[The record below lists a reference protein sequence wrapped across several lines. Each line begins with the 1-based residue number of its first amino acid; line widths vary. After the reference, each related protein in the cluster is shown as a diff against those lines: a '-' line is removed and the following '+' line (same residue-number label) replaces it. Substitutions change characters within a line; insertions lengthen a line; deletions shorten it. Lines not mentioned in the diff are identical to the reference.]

1 MSQLFGIQLDTLTN
15 ILLIITCAII
25 VGVVLLALGNAIF
38 FKIGVRNIPRRR
50 TQMLLIIFALMLST
64 TLLSSVLAIG
74 DVITAAVQSVAIYNL
89 GNVDETVEGGHGALG
104 FFDDKVYYSLVKLAR
119 NYPDIAAVSAA
130 MVEQNLLVADENS
143 RQVRSKVT
151 ALAIIPGSE
160 QGFGGMQNV
169 NGGGRLRIADL
180 SPDEVYLNNTTAQL
194 LNAHPGDFIFLY
206 SKRWPTQRYGFRV
219 RAIVANGGLTGDT
232 PFILSQIQPF
242 RDIEGRSDDITKVFI
257 ANRGGG
263 GVNGVGLSD
272 SVDEEIE
279 HRIPRDVHII
289 KVKQQG
295 VLNSQKAENIFSRI
309 FTLFSLFVL
318 AIGLLLIFLIFVL
331 LAAERRVEMGMAR
344 AIGVQRRHLVL
355 MFLFEG
361 TVYDLL
367 ASFFGLGLGVGVGIL
382 LVTFLGPTLA
392 RFDFPLKLT
401 FQSHSLVI
409 AYCLGVIFTFCSV
422 AASSWFVSRMT
433 VVEAIRN
440 LPESERQALSLKEVC
455 LLLLKLAKQG
465 VRAIAEGKLKRARH
479 IILEQ
484 VPEGLM
490 GVIQVLLQSGLL
502 PLLAGYGLM
511 RLGLV
516 QSQIAF
522 FSLGL
527 TLIVV
532 GGGMLIKTVVE
543 QVIRLLA
550 QTRLQANRL
559 FAAMAG
565 LAIVAYWA
573 LPFDALAGLG
583 LPRFQ
588 GGLEVFFIA
597 GLMMVLGAAWALIAN
612 AELVVNPLLKLCSW
626 HPRLRLM
633 ARLASAYPL
642 HHRFRTGLSV
652 VMFSLVIFAMT
663 VMAVIT
669 YALQNTYTN
678 IDVQTGGYDI
688 QAVTYFK
695 PLPVGGDINSVLASH
710 GINPQDFASIGI
722 RTVTAVGVIQPNA
735 ANPAW
740 HLYPAQVVS
749 GGFLRGLGLHLTAR
763 AQGFD
768 SDSAVWQALQSNSHY
783 ALIDSSAL
791 PYRPHSFF
799 NGPVYDPNA
808 PPPADAGAPINPPGI
823 DPYYAFS
830 MDGIYQGDTTFR
842 PAQVWVTG
850 LQSSSAI
857 KLTIIGVVDNSDS
870 AHFGIYIPSETYGH
884 TSADP
889 ATPDTQT
896 YYFKVAPGQDK
907 HALSLALGSAFLDY
921 GLETTVLE
929 DAIWEVRGP
938 RILLSNILI
947 GVVGMALL
955 LGVAALA
962 ITGTRAVIERRQQI
976 GMLRALGCS
985 RRLVQGAFLC
995 ESFFVGCIGSLLGVT
1010 LGLIIS
1016 SNIFAVNFFER
1027 YQTGLTFSVPWGEL
1041 GIIVGAA
1048 VLASLAAAL
1057 LPAWQAGH
1065 IPPVEALRY

>member
-50 TQMLLIIFALMLST
+50 TQMILIIFALMLST
-64 TLLSSVLAIG
+64 TLLSSVLAVG

-89 GNVDETVEGGHGALG
+89 GNVDETVEGGNGALG

-130 MVEQNLLVADENS
+130 MVEQNLLVADEDS

-160 QGFGGMQNV
+160 QGFGGMQND
-169 NGGGRLRIADL
+169 NGGRRLRIADL
-180 SPDEVYLNNTTAQL
+180 ASDEVYLNHTTAQL
-194 LNAHPGDFIFLY
+194 LNAHPGDFIYLY
-206 SKRWPTQRYGFRV
+206 SKRWPAQRYGFRV

-242 RDIEGRSDDITKVFI
+242 RDIERRSDDITKVFI

-263 GVNGVGLSD
+263 GVNGVALSD

-279 HRIPRDVHII
+279 RWIPRYVHII

-309 FTLFSLFVL
+309 FALFSLFVL

-367 ASFFGLGLGVGVGIL
+367 ASFFGLGIGVGAGVL

-422 AASSWFVSRMT
+422 AVSSWFVSRMT

-440 LPESERQALSLKEVC
+440 LPESGRQALSLQEVC
-455 LLLLKLAKQG
+455 LLLLRLAKQG
-465 VRAIAEGKLKRARH
+465 GKAIAQGKLKRARH

-550 QTRLQANRL
+550 QKRLQANRM
-559 FAAMAG
+559 FAALAG

-583 LPRFQ
+583 LPRFH

-626 HPRLRLM
+626 HPRLRIM

-695 PLPVGGDINSVLASH
+695 PLPVGGDINSVLASN

-722 RTVTAVGVIQPNA
+722 STATAVGVIQPNA

-740 HLYPAQVVS
+740 HLYPARVVS
-749 GGFLRGLGLHLTAR
+749 GGFLQGLGLHLTAR

-768 SDSAVWQALQSNSHY
+768 SDSAIWQALQSNSHY

-791 PYRPHSFF
+791 PYRPDSFF
-799 NGPVYDPNA
+799 NGQVYDPNA
-808 PPPADAGAPINPPGI
+808 PPPAAAGTPVNPPGI

-850 LQSSSAI
+850 LQSSSAL

-896 YYFKVAPGQDK
+896 YYFRVALGQDK

-929 DAIWEVRGP
+929 DAIWQVRGP

-1065 IPPVEALRY
+1065 VPPVEALRY